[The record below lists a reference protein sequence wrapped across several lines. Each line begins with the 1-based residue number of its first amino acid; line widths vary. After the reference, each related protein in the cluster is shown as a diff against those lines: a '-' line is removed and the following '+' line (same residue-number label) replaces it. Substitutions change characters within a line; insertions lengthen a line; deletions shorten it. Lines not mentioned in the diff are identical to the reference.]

1 MGISQ
6 MAIIFRHIFPN
17 VISVIMVN
25 ATLSFASCLLTES
38 GLSYLGFGVVE
49 PKPTWGNMLNGAN
62 DSVIIQN
69 YWWCWVF
76 PAIILGICT
85 ICINIIG
92 DALDPRAD
100 RER

>member
-1 MGISQ
+1 M
-6 MAIIFRHIFPN
+6 
-17 VISVIMVN
+17 
-25 ATLSFASCLLTES
+25 
-38 GLSYLGFGVVE
+38 SYLGFGVVE

-76 PAIILGICT
+76 PAIVLGICT

-92 DALDPRAD
+92 DGLRDALDPRAD